1 MSLVS
6 NVWNVETVG
15 ETAGLAAWTRE
26 ELDRYPFWR
35 LE

>member
-15 ETAGLAAWTRE
+15 ETAGVAAWTRD
-26 ELDRYPFWR
+26 ELDRYPFLG